1 MAQSQ
6 FVPRAKL
13 FTQLQE
19 IISLQESGLL
29 TILTD
34 TDRSIFLR
42 FSQGRLTR
50 VHCRS
55 GEAGEAIQMLAESAM
70 VKYSYAVA
78 PVDDEPEL
86 MPADSFL
93 QLIDPGGNAD
103 SKDPAATIV
112 SSVDPSV
119 SDPVK
124 AQMLDIATDY
134 MGVVA
139 EMIVE
144 EAFDGNSDVGQ
155 AIEYIGN
162 AIPDTNQSSAFRES
176 ALEHF
181 SSIKF

>member
-1 MAQSQ
+1 MAPSQ

-13 FTQLQE
+13 FIQLQE

-34 TDRSIFLR
+34 TNRSVFLR
-42 FSQGRLTR
+42 FSQGTLTR

-55 GEAGEAIQMLAESAM
+55 GEAGEAIQMLAESVM
-70 VKYSYAVA
+70 VKYSYAAA
-78 PVDDEPEL
+78 PVDDEAEL

-93 QLIDPGGNAD
+93 QLIDPGGNPGANT
-103 SKDPAATIV
+103 STSTIV
-112 SSVDPSV
+112 SRADSSV
-119 SDPVK
+119 SDPIK
-124 AQMLDIATDY
+124 AQILAIATDY

-144 EAFDGNSDVGQ
+144 EAFDGNADVTR

-162 AIPDTNQSSAFRES
+162 AIPDDNQSEAFRES
-176 ALEHF
+176 ALEYF
-181 SSIKF
+181 SSINF